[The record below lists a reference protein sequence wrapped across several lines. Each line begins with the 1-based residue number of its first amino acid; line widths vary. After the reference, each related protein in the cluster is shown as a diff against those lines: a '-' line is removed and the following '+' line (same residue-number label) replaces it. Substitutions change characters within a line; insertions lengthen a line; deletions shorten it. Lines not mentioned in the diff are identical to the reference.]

1 MACRFFSTISASIGT
16 VQPQAVCL
24 VEITDF
30 WTKRVQTDHI
40 EDLVHSKRVLAVV
53 GFESC
58 DWPVVTTK
66 AEPTTHHT
74 ELTSKSVPDGV
85 PADLEKSRQVV
96 QTGLIDDSTQI
107 SDIRHASTASGPM
120 EDPTH
125 QELSHMV
132 LARRLVADGYFHM
145 PAPSTDMSHHMP
157 LSSYVRND

>member
-107 SDIRHASTASGPM
+107 SDIRHASTASGAHGGSHPSGA
-120 EDPTH
+120 
-125 QELSHMV
+125 LSHG
-132 LARRLVADGYFHM
+132 ARKEVVADGYFHM